1 MSVSKSAWLV
11 IGVVAGFAS
20 GAASFAIAQATQKEV
35 LTTLENN
42 QGILVDKTNFNVIKG
57 ASSTGDPLAAMAKM
71 NPREVSAAAIVF
83 RHEEKLLAASTDP
96 ERMYRERILPCK
108 LDLYEAYIRT
118 RSFWGDFV
126 ILWRTF
132 AAVIGVGPTAET
144 ELA

>member
-57 ASSTGDPLAAMAKM
+57 ASSTGDPLAAI
-71 NPREVSAAAIVF
+71 R
-83 RHEEKLLAASTDP
+83 STCLTV
-96 ERMYRERILPCK
+96 RRLPMRRRK
-108 LDLYEAYIRT
+108 
-118 RSFWGDFV
+118 
-126 ILWRTF
+126 
-132 AAVIGVGPTAET
+132 P
-144 ELA
+144 

>member
-71 NPREVSAAAIVF
+71 NPREVSAAALVF
-83 RHEEKLLAASTDP
+83 RKQAKTYSA
-96 ERMYRERILPCK
+96 
-108 LDLYEAYIRT
+108 
-118 RSFWGDFV
+118 
-126 ILWRTF
+126 
-132 AAVIGVGPTAET
+132 TARPP
-144 ELA
+144 AQ

>member
-83 RHEEKLLAASTDP
+83 RQ
-96 ERMYRERILPCK
+96 
-108 LDLYEAYIRT
+108 
-118 RSFWGDFV
+118 GDKIYMV
-126 ILWRTF
+126 DGTP
-132 AAVIGVGPTAET
+132 PTNAT
-144 ELA
+144 PQAMKDFQSNWNVSYMKNFQDNWNVSYMK